1 MKAIISIIIP
11 VYNGEKT
18 LKRCLDS
25 ILAQTYLDFEAI
37 LVNDGSIDK
46 SLEICESYVKKD
58 QRIRLLSQSNKGVSA
73 ARNLGIKE
81 SKGGYLTFVDCDDW
95 IEPFMLSRMVELIES
110 TNVDMVFMNCYYESE
125 DSQYIGVLN
134 PSPLR
139 KKDISSYP
147 LAILLP
153 EASIY
158 YDNVKQDHDILGAAW
173 GKLMRKSLL
182 DDKLRF
188 NENLSLAEDCLF
200 YLECFMKAKDIY
212 IDGTPVYHYVQNSDS
227 AIHKRQNNIVQ
238 QGEQFYRCYSDFSKE
253 LDDINAS
260 IFNNLLKYR
269 CYYDLIRRYIDHP
282 SNDNSFMDK
291 YKKLSQEIQN
301 PIYSYSGKIPEFV
314 NSFKKIEICLL
325 KHKCCFLLLLSNRIR
340 NIIKPWIRFRN

>member
-1 MKAIISIIIP
+1 MVSIIVP
-11 VYNGEKT
+11 VFNGEKT
-18 LKRCLDS
+18 LSRCLDS
-25 ILAQTYLDFEAI
+25 ILAQTYVDFEVI
-37 LVNDGSIDK
+37 LVNDGSTDR
-46 SLEICESYVKKD
+46 SWEICEIFAKID
-58 QRIRLLSQSNKGVSA
+58 NRIRLFSQSNRGVSA
-73 ARNLGIKE
+73 ARNIGIKE
-81 SKGGYLTFVDCDDW
+81 SYGEFLTFVDCDDW

-110 TNVDMVFMNCYYESE
+110 TNVDIVFMNFYYESE

-158 YDNVKQDHDILGAAW
+158 YDNVKQDHDILGAAC
-173 GKLMRKSLL
+173 GKLIRKSLL
-182 DDKLRF
+182 DDKLQF

-212 IDGTPVYHYVQNSDS
+212 IDDTPVYHYVQNSDS
-227 AIHKRQNNIVQ
+227 AIHKRHNNVVQ
-238 QGEQFYRCYSDFSKE
+238 QSEQFFRCFSDFSKK
-253 LDDINAS
+253 LDGINAT

-269 CYYDLIRRYIDHP
+269 CYYDLIRRCVDHP
-282 SNDNSFMDK
+282 SSDNSFIDK
-291 YKKLSQEIQN
+291 YKILSQDIQN
-301 PIYSYSGKIPEFV
+301 PIYSYSGEIPQFV

-340 NIIKPWIRFRN
+340 NIIKPWIRHRK